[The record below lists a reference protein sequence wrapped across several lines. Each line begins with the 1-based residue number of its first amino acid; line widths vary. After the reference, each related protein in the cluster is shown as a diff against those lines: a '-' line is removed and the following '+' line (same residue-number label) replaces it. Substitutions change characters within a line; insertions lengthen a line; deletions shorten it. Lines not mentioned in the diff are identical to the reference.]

1 MPKPQQLTP
10 DQAIS
15 LANREVKQGN
25 YSTALQLYNGVLQQ
39 QPKHPIAIKNLRAL
53 QHKLPQ
59 NYAAQAQ
66 ATNPSN
72 DQIDGLAKHYHSGQ
86 MTQAEQASR
95 ELLRSYPQS
104 LLVINFLAAALQAQ
118 GKLDQALQAY
128 DRSIQLKPDD
138 AKTYDNRGLTLK
150 ALGRLQEAVQSY
162 EKAIQLQPDFAQAY
176 YNLGN
181 ALQQLE
187 QLALAAASFTMA
199 IRLKPDFAEAYINR
213 GNAEINLGELEHA
226 VKSYEQ
232 AIRLKP
238 DCAEVYLCRAN
249 ALRKLGQLQ
258 EALSS
263 CDQAIQLKPDYAEA
277 YLCRVS
283 ALLELGQLQEAL
295 SSCDQAIQLKADFAE
310 AYQAR
315 GDAHRALG
323 QLQAAIQSYE
333 QAIHLKP
340 GLALTYYSLS
350 TLKDYQLD
358 DVQIGLMEALYTH
371 ADTSELDQVQLSFAL
386 AKAYEDLADYDKSF
400 QYLKAGNCGRKKQ
413 LNYHIDDER
422 KLISKIRRI
431 FTSASL
437 PSALAGAGKPSI
449 QPIFIVGMMRS
460 GTSLVEQI
468 LASHSQVHGAGEL
481 RTVYDLVWPL
491 LKKRGDE
498 KAKQPLSRREIKALR
513 DGYLSALHALKVPE
527 KIITD
532 KMPLNFRWI
541 GFILCAFPEAK
552 IIQLNRDP
560 RATCWS
566 NYKHYFFDKGNGY
579 TYDLQDLA
587 EFHKLYIDLMAFWR
601 ERFPN
606 TIYELGYEDL
616 TENQQAETRKLLA
629 FCDLDWQPQCLDFH
643 NTKRPVRTMSAT
655 QVRQKMYQG
664 SSEAWRK
671 YAAHLQPLIKGLG
684 Y

>member
-1 MPKPQQLTP
+1 MPKPQ
-10 DQAIS
+10 
-15 LANREVKQGN
+15 N
-25 YSTALQLYNGVLQQ
+25 YS
-39 QPKHPIAIKNLRAL
+39 
-53 QHKLPQ
+53 
-59 NYAAQAQ
+59 AQAQ

-118 GKLDQALQAY
+118 GKSDQALQAY

-176 YNLGN
+176 YNLGI

-213 GNAEINLGELEHA
+213 GNAEINIGELEHA

-249 ALRKLGQLQ
+249 ALR
-258 EALSS
+258 
-263 CDQAIQLKPDYAEA
+263 
-277 YLCRVS
+277 
-283 ALLELGQLQEAL
+283 ELGQLQEAL

-400 QYLKAGNCGRKKQ
+400 QYLKAGNCVRKKQ

-481 RTVYDLVWPL
+481 RTVTALVRPL

>member
-1 MPKPQQLTP
+1 
-10 DQAIS
+10 
-15 LANREVKQGN
+15 
-25 YSTALQLYNGVLQQ
+25 
-39 QPKHPIAIKNLRAL
+39 
-53 QHKLPQ
+53 
-59 NYAAQAQ
+59 
-66 ATNPSN
+66 
-72 DQIDGLAKHYHSGQ
+72 
-86 MTQAEQASR
+86 
-95 ELLRSYPQS
+95 
-104 LLVINFLAAALQAQ
+104 
-118 GKLDQALQAY
+118 
-128 DRSIQLKPDD
+128 
-138 AKTYDNRGLTLK
+138 
-150 ALGRLQEAVQSY
+150 
-162 EKAIQLQPDFAQAY
+162 
-176 YNLGN
+176 
-181 ALQQLE
+181 
-187 QLALAAASFTMA
+187 
-199 IRLKPDFAEAYINR
+199 
-213 GNAEINLGELEHA
+213 
-226 VKSYEQ
+226 
-232 AIRLKP
+232 
-238 DCAEVYLCRAN
+238 
-249 ALRKLGQLQ
+249 
-258 EALSS
+258 
-263 CDQAIQLKPDYAEA
+263 
-277 YLCRVS
+277 
-283 ALLELGQLQEAL
+283 
-295 SSCDQAIQLKADFAE
+295 
-310 AYQAR
+310 
-315 GDAHRALG
+315 
-323 QLQAAIQSYE
+323 
-333 QAIHLKP
+333 
-340 GLALTYYSLS
+340 
-350 TLKDYQLD
+350 
-358 DVQIGLMEALYTH
+358 MEALYTH

-400 QYLKAGNCGRKKQ
+400 QYLKAGNCVRKKQ

-422 KLISKIRRI
+422 KLISKIRWI

-437 PSALAGAGKPSI
+437 PCAFAGAGKPSI

-481 RTVYDLVWPL
+481 RTVYNLVRPL

-513 DGYLSALHALKVPE
+513 DAYLSALHALKVPE

>member
-1 MPKPQQLTP
+1 MTK
-10 DQAIS
+10 
-15 LANREVKQGN
+15 
-25 YSTALQLYNGVLQQ
+25 LQD
-39 QPKHPIAIKNLRAL
+39 
-53 QHKLPQ
+53 
-59 NYAAQAQ
+59 YAAPAQ
-66 ATNPSN
+66 ATHPSN
-72 DQIDGLAKHYHSGQ
+72 DHIDGLANHYHSGQ

-118 GKLDQALQAY
+118 GKSDQALQAY

-176 YNLGN
+176 YNLGI

-187 QLALAAASFTMA
+187 QLELAAASFTMA

-249 ALRKLGQLQ
+249 ALR
-258 EALSS
+258 
-263 CDQAIQLKPDYAEA
+263 
-277 YLCRVS
+277 
-283 ALLELGQLQEAL
+283 ELGQLQEAL

-340 GLALTYYSLS
+340 DLALTYYSLS

-400 QYLKAGNCGRKKQ
+400 QYLKAGNCVRKKQ

-481 RTVYDLVWPL
+481 RTVTALVRPL

>member
-1 MPKPQQLTP
+1 MPK
-10 DQAIS
+10 
-15 LANREVKQGN
+15 
-25 YSTALQLYNGVLQQ
+25 
-39 QPKHPIAIKNLRAL
+39 
-53 QHKLPQ
+53 PQ

-138 AKTYDNRGLTLK
+138 AKTYYNRGLTLK

-176 YNLGN
+176 YNLGI

-187 QLALAAASFTMA
+187 QLELAAASFTMA

-213 GNAEINLGELEHA
+213 GNAEINIGALEHA

-249 ALRKLGQLQ
+249 ALR
-258 EALSS
+258 
-263 CDQAIQLKPDYAEA
+263 
-277 YLCRVS
+277 
-283 ALLELGQLQEAL
+283 ELGQLQEAL
-295 SSCDQAIQLKADFAE
+295 SSCDQAIQLKADFAG

-386 AKAYEDLADYDKSF
+386 ANAYEDLADYDKSF
-400 QYLKAGNCGRKKQ
+400 QYLKAGNCVRKKQ

-460 GTSLVEQI
+460 GSSLVEQI

-629 FCDLDWQPQCLDFH
+629 FCNLDWQPQCLDFH